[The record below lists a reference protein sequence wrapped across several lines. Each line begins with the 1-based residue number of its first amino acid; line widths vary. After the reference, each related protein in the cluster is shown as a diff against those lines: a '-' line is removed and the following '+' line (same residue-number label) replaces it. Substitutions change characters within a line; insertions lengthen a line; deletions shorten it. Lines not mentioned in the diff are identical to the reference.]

1 MRFERITSTLI
12 VLPIDNIDTDQI
24 IPARFLKTTTREGLG
39 EKLFHDWRYDRDGK
53 ARSDFAL
60 SSARPG
66 ASVLLA
72 GSNFGCGSS
81 REHAP
86 WALYDYGIRVVI
98 APSFADIFRA
108 NAAKNGIL
116 TVEVTREFAAFLL
129 ESQRR
134 VPGLEVTID
143 LQAQALSAGGITIE
157 FSFDAFSR
165 QCLLHGR
172 DELDYLLSHMTEVE
186 AYENAH
192 AGS

>member
-24 IPARFLKTTTREGLG
+24 IPARFLKTTSREGLG

-53 ARSDFAL
+53 ARRDFAL
-60 SSARPG
+60 SAARSD
-66 ASVLLA
+66 ASILLA

-86 WALYDYGIRVVI
+86 WALYDFGIRVVI

-129 ESQRR
+129 ESQMRA
-134 VPGLEVTID
+134 PGLEVTID

-157 FSFDAFSR
+157 FPFDAFSR

-172 DELDYLLSHMTEVE
+172 DELDYLLSQMTEVE